1 MIAGWRRSGVGQ
13 LSLGHVW
20 DSYVEMSS
28 ELQLKNGVGAQ
39 ARTEP
44 VNMYLVSA
52 EYTYMAAD
60 T

>member
-1 MIAGWRRSGVGQ
+1 MISWMERVVLWTAEFGTC
-13 LSLGHVW
+13 VW

-28 ELQLKNGVGAQ
+28 GQLKNGLVLRQGRWA
-39 ARTEP
+39 
-44 VNMYLVSA
+44 VSMYLVSA